1 MTHLTKAYPA
11 KFATLDEKEGRVEAL
26 VSIFGNVDLV
36 GDRVVKGAFAKSIE
50 KWKNS
55 DDPIPVI
62 LSHDWGDPWKHIG
75 VVEDIS
81 ETEAGL
87 RAVYTL
93 DIDDNPVAKQIYKLM
108 KRRSLKEHS
117 FAYGRDVR
125 ERAAKDG
132 ANELLELDIIEIGPT
147 LKGAN
152 PATELLAVK
161 SMVKAQERAEKN
173 VDDADKG
180 GDQGRSQIGLR
191 RHTGPV
197 PPDEELTTSDSVRA
211 DRTMALLQEN
221 ERVQKA
227 LKALILK
234 DTDPKRQTIGDLL
247 DLDDAQR
254 SAIDSRMTYYVEQA
268 DGVKTGRTISKKT
281 ESDIRSA
288 VEILQSV
295 LSSVEESPEEE
306 KSTSPED
313 EEPAVETQGNGKA
326 KVSDDV
332 LLDLNRRI
340 IQFQNR
346 EV

>member
-93 DIDDNPVAKQIYKLM
+93 DIEDNPVAKQIYKLM

-173 VDDADKG
+173 VEDADK
-180 GDQGRSQIGLR
+180 
-191 RHTGPV
+191 
-197 PPDEELTTSDSVRA
+197 
-211 DRTMALLQEN
+211 
-221 ERVQKA
+221 
-227 LKALILK
+227 
-234 DTDPKRQTIGDLL
+234 TDPKQTIGDLL
-247 DLDDAQR
+247 DLDDAKR
-254 SAIDSRMTYYVEQA
+254 SAIDNRMTYYVEQA
-268 DGVKTGRTISKKT
+268 DGAKAGRTISKKT

-306 KSTSPED
+306 KSSPEE
-313 EEPAVETQGNGKA
+313 EEPAVSAKGNGKA
-326 KVSDDV
+326 SADDDV
-332 LLDLNRRI
+332 LLRLKAQIAHFEN
-340 IQFQNR
+340 Q
-346 EV
+346 EG